1 MVKLNK
7 PSKEQTGKV
16 ARRAGWLFL
25 TILFLVTGLG
35 VGVAAFWQATH
46 QPKDNTSQT
55 TPPSTPPTANNCAGG
70 TEENVETL
78 SVPAPYGSPGA
89 ITQLQT
95 SDIQE
100 GTGPAAKNG
109 DCLVMKYY
117 GTLASNGQ
125 KFDEN
130 FTKPE
135 GFKFQ
140 LGAGQ
145 VIQGWDQGLVG
156 MKVGGTRRLVIPSNL
171 AYGSQGSGSTI
182 PPNSDLVFVVKLESI
197 K

>member
-1 MVKLNK
+1 L
-7 PSKEQTGKV
+7 Q
-16 ARRAGWLFL
+16 
-25 TILFLVTGLG
+25 
-35 VGVAAFWQATH
+35 
-46 QPKDNTSQT
+46 
-55 TPPSTPPTANNCAGG
+55 STD
-70 TEENVETL
+70 L
-78 SVPAPYGSPGA
+78 
-89 ITQLQT
+89 
-95 SDIQE
+95 QE
-100 GTGPAAKNG
+100 GNGKAAKNG

-117 GTLASNGQ
+117 GTLASNGN

-145 VIQGWDQGLVG
+145 VIKGWDQGLQG
-156 MKVGGTRRLVIPSNL
+156 IKVGGTRRLVLPSDL
-171 AYGSQGSGSTI
+171 AYGSRGAGSTI

>member
-7 PSKEQTGKV
+7 PSKERTKSV
-16 ARRAGWLFL
+16 MKRTAWLLL
-25 TILFLVTGLG
+25 TLLFVVTGLG

-55 TPPSTPPTANNCAGG
+55 TPPPIPPTANACTGG
-70 TEENVETL
+70 SEPNVETL
-78 SVPAPYGSPGA
+78 PTP
-89 ITQLQT
+89 
-95 SDIQE
+95 DIYKPNGKVDKLDSTDLQE
-100 GTGPAAKNG
+100 GSGQAAKNG

-117 GTLASNGQ
+117 GTLASNGT

-130 FTKPE
+130 YDKNE

-140 LGAGQ
+140 LGGGQ
-145 VIQGWDQGLVG
+145 VIKGWDQGLVG
-156 MKVGGTRRLVIPSNL
+156 MKVGGTRRLAIPADM
-171 AYGSQGSGSTI
+171 AYGSQAAGTI
-182 PPNSDLVFVVKLESI
+182 PANSDLVFVVKLESI